1 MQRVFSIDSILY
13 NKAKINLEDVTYRT
27 LDYQNN
33 KLPTLKNNSI
43 RSLEYQLPA
52 EKLHRCEC
60 LKCTEGRHYISA
72 PSEAYDYKKTIDKR
86 KGNLKFVV

>member
-1 MQRVFSIDSILY
+1 MQRVFSIDSILR
-13 NKAKINLEDVTYRT
+13 NKSKINLEGVTYRP

-33 KLPTLKNNSI
+33 KIPTFKNNSI
-43 RSLEYQLPA
+43 RTLEYQFPP

-72 PSEAYDYKKTIDKR
+72 PTEAYDYKKTTDKR
-86 KGNLKFVV
+86 KGNWKFAV